1 MSEGV
6 WLKCSQ
12 SGMAPIERYGM
23 ASVMVRGTMY
33 VYGGAGLDSSLYSDL
48 FTMTLSGAQVL
59 CVILGTPFK
68 IIGLRQTHI
77 FLKTISN

>member
-12 SGMAPIERYGM
+12 SGMAPIARYGM

-33 VYGGAGLDSSLYSDL
+33 VYGGAGLEGGLYGDM
-48 FTMTLSGAQVL
+48 FTMTLSGAQVCANL
-59 CVILGTPFK
+59 D
-68 IIGLRQTHI
+68 
-77 FLKTISN
+77 